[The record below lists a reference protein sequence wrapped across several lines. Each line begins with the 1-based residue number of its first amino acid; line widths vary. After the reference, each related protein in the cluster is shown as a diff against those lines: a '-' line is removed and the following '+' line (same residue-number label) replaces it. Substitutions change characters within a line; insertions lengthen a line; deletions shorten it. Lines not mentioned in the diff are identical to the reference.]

1 MGSAARLAGMDG
13 RCNTTDGRV
22 VAYNTWWACGHGA
35 HVELDTMQW
44 MPRRSA
50 AHHPPLQLGIQEK
63 RDDGLS
69 DEPSLGS
76 GEKCAAPHLAHLFV
90 I

>member
-1 MGSAARLAGMDG
+1 
-13 RCNTTDGRV
+13 
-22 VAYNTWWACGHGA
+22 
-35 HVELDTMQW
+35 MQW
-44 MPRRSA
+44 MPRCSVA
-50 AHHPPLQLGIQEK
+50 PLQLGIQEK